1 MKSKIVMDSSSNLQV
16 FEGVDYACVP
26 LKIVAGKKEFVDDRD
41 MDVEEMVRFLKSYK
55 GKTSTSCPGVD
66 DYLEAF
72 GDAED
77 VYCVTITSNLS
88 GSYNSAMVAARTY
101 LEQHP
106 QRRVH
111 VFDSL
116 STGAEMVL
124 MAEKIR
130 ELLAQKISFETIVQR
145 VKSYQ
150 EKTRL
155 MFCLESLHNLANN
168 GRVSAA
174 VAAMAGILGIR
185 ALGKASDVGTLE
197 MVGKVRG
204 EKKVIPELV
213 RHFRELGY
221 NGGKMIIDHCSN
233 LAAASKLRETLL
245 SLFPS
250 AEVRIGRTGGLCSFY
265 AEQGGMIIGFEV
277 K

>member
-16 FEGVDYACVP
+16 FQGVEYACVP
-26 LKIVAGKKEFVDDRD
+26 LKIMAGEREFVDDHQIN
-41 MDVEEMVRFLKSYK
+41 VEEMVQFLKTHR
-55 GKTSTSCPGVD
+55 GKSTTACPGVGE
-66 DYLEAF
+66 YLEAF

-88 GSYNSAMVAARTY
+88 GSYNAAMIAAQTY
-101 LEQHP
+101 QEQHP
-106 QRRVH
+106 DRRVH

-130 ELLAQKISFETIVQR
+130 ELIAQKLSFEGIVQK
-145 VKSYQ
+145 VKAYQ

-155 MFCLESLHNLANN
+155 IFCLESLHNLANN

-185 ALGKASDVGTLE
+185 AIGKASDVGTLE
-197 MVGKVRG
+197 MVSKVRG
-204 EKKVIPELV
+204 EKKMIPELV
-213 RHFRELGY
+213 RQFKDLGY
-221 NGGKMIIDHCSN
+221 QGGKMIIDHCSN
-233 LAAASKLRETLL
+233 LTAASKLKEALVN
-245 SLFPS
+245 LFPS
-250 AEVRIGRTGGLCSFY
+250 AEIRIGKTGGLCSFY